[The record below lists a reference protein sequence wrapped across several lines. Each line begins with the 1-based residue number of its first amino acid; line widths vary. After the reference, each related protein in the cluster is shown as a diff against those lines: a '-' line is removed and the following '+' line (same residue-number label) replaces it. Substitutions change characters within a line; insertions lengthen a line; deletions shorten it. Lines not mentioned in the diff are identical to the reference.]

1 MEYRPT
7 ILTGGEKLSDD
18 QIMAAHERKHV
29 KRVSGPGLPG
39 SDGKGEP
46 LVIMELLQRLRVKD
60 VMRDHDI
67 ISVVRT
73 DTMHFAQNLMK
84 RNHISGVPVVE
95 GKRLFGIVSINDI
108 ILALE
113 GGWIGEQCQK
123 HMATNLV
130 VLEEDMPLAFALK
143 YFENYIFGRFP
154 VLNKERDLVGI
165 VSQRDVTRVL
175 MRELTNELARL
186 ENSPATPCA
195 EAQGDAQGQGAGKS
209 EPVLP
214 YYSMRQFVVVRNDL
228 TNAGKAANAIKKM
241 LGDAGV
247 EKKILRRIAVAAY
260 ELEINICIH
269 SLGGSITF
277 ILDSHKATVIAKD
290 KGPGIKDVEWAL
302 RDGTSTANDWIRSMG
317 FGAGMGLSNSKRVAD
332 VFDIKSTVPTG
343 TTVLC
348 EFNLPERAAAAK

>member
-1 MEYRPT
+1 MDYKPT
-7 ILTGGEKLSDD
+7 ILTGGDTRSDD
-18 QIMAAHERKHV
+18 QIMAAHERRNV
-29 KRVSGPGLPG
+29 RRVSGPGLPG

-95 GKRLFGIVSINDI
+95 GSRLFGIVSINDI
-108 ILALE
+108 IMALE
-113 GGWIGEQCQK
+113 GGWIGDPCQK

-175 MRELTNELARL
+175 MRELTKELARL
-186 ENSPATPCA
+186 EGTPGGA
-195 EAQGDAQGQGAGKS
+195 QPEAKS
-209 EPVLP
+209 EGALP

-228 TNAGKAANAIKKM
+228 SNAGKAANEIKKM
-241 LGDAGV
+241 LSEAGV
-247 EKKILRRIAVAAY
+247 GKKTIRRIAVAAY
-260 ELEINICIH
+260 ELEINVCIH

-332 VFDIKSTVPTG
+332 VFDIKSAVPTG

-348 EFNLPERAAAAK
+348 EFNLDAPSAVRTA

>member
-1 MEYRPT
+1 MMDYSPT
-7 ILTGGEKLSDD
+7 ILTGGDTRSDD
-18 QIMAAHERKHV
+18 QIMEAHGRAAR
-29 KRVSGPGLPG
+29 RVSGSGLPG
-39 SDGKGEP
+39 AEDSP

-186 ENSPATPCA
+186 EGAPVSSGA
-195 EAQGDAQGQGAGKS
+195 EQPGAAQGQEASKS

-228 TNAGKAANAIKKM
+228 SNAGKAANAIKKM

-247 EKKILRRIAVAAY
+247 EKKIIRRIAVAAY

>member
-1 MEYRPT
+1 MEYSPT
-7 ILTGGEKLSDD
+7 ILTGGDGRSDD
-18 QIMAAHERKHV
+18 QIMAAHDRRHV
-29 KRVSGPGLPG
+29 RRVSDPGLPV

-84 RNHISGVPVVE
+84 RYHISGVPVVE

-113 GGWIGEQCQK
+113 GGWIGDPCQK

-165 VSQRDVTRVL
+165 VSQRDVTRIL
-175 MRELTNELARL
+175 MRELTRELARL
-186 ENSPATPCA
+186 EGDSSHQGAQQGGGSPAP
-195 EAQGDAQGQGAGKS
+195 KS
-209 EPVLP
+209 EAALP

-228 TNAGKAANAIKKM
+228 TNAGKAANEIKRM

-247 EKKILRRIAVAAY
+247 EKKIIRRIAVAAY
-260 ELEINICIH
+260 ELEINVCIH

-277 ILDSHKATVIAKD
+277 ILDPHKATVIAKD

-332 VFDIKSTVPTG
+332 VFDIKSTVPSG

-348 EFNLPERAAAAK
+348 EFNLPARG

>member
-1 MEYRPT
+1 MEYKPT
-7 ILTGGEKLSDD
+7 ILSGGESRSDD
-18 QIMAAHERKHV
+18 QIMAAHVRKSARHA
-29 KRVSGPGLPG
+29 KDTALPSPEG
-39 SDGKGEP
+39 GEP

-84 RNHISGVPVVE
+84 RNHISGVPVLE

-108 ILALE
+108 IMALE

-154 VLNKERDLVGI
+154 VLNKERELVGI

-186 ENSPATPCA
+186 EGHSPTVAPQV
-195 EAQGDAQGQGAGKS
+195 EEKS
-209 EPVLP
+209 EGALP

-228 TNAGKAANAIKKM
+228 ANAGKAANEIKKM
-241 LGDAGV
+241 LGEAGV
-247 EKKILRRIAVAAY
+247 DKKVIRRVAVAAY
-260 ELEINICIH
+260 ELEINVCIH
-269 SLGGSITF
+269 SVGGTITF
-277 ILDSHKATVIAKD
+277 ILDSQHATVVAND
-290 KGPGIKDVEWAL
+290 RGPGIKDVEWAL

-332 VFDIKSTVPTG
+332 SFDIKSSVPTG
-343 TTVLC
+343 TTVVCGFDL
-348 EFNLPERAAAAK
+348 AKGK

>member
-1 MEYRPT
+1 MDWQPT
-7 ILTGGEKLSDD
+7 ILRGGESRSDD
-18 QIMAAHERKHV
+18 QIMAAHEPKRA

-39 SDGKGEP
+39 VGDSP

-84 RNHISGVPVVE
+84 RNHISGVPVLE

-113 GGWIGEQCQK
+113 GGWIGDPCQK

-130 VLEEDMPLAFALK
+130 VLEEDMPLAFAIK
-143 YFENYIFGRFP
+143 YFQNYTFGRFP
-154 VLNKERDLVGI
+154 VLDTNRDLVGI
-165 VSQRDVTRVL
+165 VSQRDVMRVL
-175 MRELTNELARL
+175 MRELTNELTKL
-186 ENSPATPCA
+186 EGRHSADEQAAAQVGKA
-195 EAQGDAQGQGAGKS
+195 EA
-209 EPVLP
+209 VRP
-214 YYSMRQFVVVRNDL
+214 YYSMRQFIVVRNDL
-228 TNAGKAANAIKKM
+228 SNAGKAANEIKKM
-241 LGDAGV
+241 LGDAGI
-247 EKKILRRIAVAAY
+247 EKKIIRRVAVAAY
-260 ELEINICIH
+260 ELEINVCIH
-269 SLGGSITF
+269 SLGGTITF
-277 ILDSHKATVIAKD
+277 ILEDRKATVIAKD

-302 RDGTSTANDWIRSMG
+302 RDGTSTANEWIRSMG

-332 VFDIKSTVPTG
+332 VFDIRSTVPTG

-348 EFNLPERAAAAK
+348 EFNLPEKA

>member
-95 GKRLFGIVSINDI
+95 GRRLFGIVSINDI

-113 GGWIGEQCQK
+113 GGWIGDQCQK

-186 ENSPATPCA
+186 EGSPAGEQSPNA
-195 EAQGDAQGQGAGKS
+195 AAAGQDSAKS

-241 LGDAGV
+241 LSDAGV
-247 EKKILRRIAVAAY
+247 EKKIIRRIAVAAY

-269 SLGGSITF
+269 SHGGILTLVIQDDAVTIT
-277 ILDSHKATVIAKD
+277 AKD
-290 KGPGIKDVEWAL
+290 RGPGIADIEWAC
-302 RDGTSTANDWIRSMG
+302 RDGTSTANDWIRSLG
-317 FGAGMGLSNSKRVAD
+317 FGAGMGLSNSKRVSD
-332 VFDIKSTVPTG
+332 EFEIKSEVGKYTRVTCVFRLNKQAEG
-343 TTVLC
+343 
-348 EFNLPERAAAAK
+348 AAQ

>member
-7 ILTGGEKLSDD
+7 ILTGGDGQSDD
-18 QIMAAHERKHV
+18 QIMAAHERKHL
-29 KRVSGPGLPG
+29 KRRSGPGLPG
-39 SDGKGEP
+39 SDGEGEP

-186 ENSPATPCA
+186 EGST
-195 EAQGDAQGQGAGKS
+195 GASADKKTESGKS
-209 EPVLP
+209 KSESTLP

-228 TNAGKAANAIKKM
+228 TNAGKAANEIKHM
-241 LGDAGV
+241 LAEAGV
-247 EKKILRRIAVAAY
+247 EKKIIRRIAVAAY

-277 ILDSHKATVIAKD
+277 ILDSKKATVIAKD

-332 VFDIKSTVPTG
+332 VFDIKSTVPAG

-348 EFNLPERAAAAK
+348 EFNLPVRETQASK

>member
-7 ILTGGEKLSDD
+7 ILSGGESRNDD
-18 QIMAAHERKHV
+18 QILAAHERRHAR
-29 KRVSGPGLPG
+29 RVSEPGLPA
-39 SDGKGEP
+39 SDGGEP

-113 GGWIGEQCQK
+113 GGWIGDPCQK

-175 MRELTNELARL
+175 MRELTKELARL
-186 ENSPATPCA
+186 E
-195 EAQGDAQGQGAGKS
+195 GGAGRTSQGCVEPSKS
-209 EPVLP
+209 EGALP
-214 YYSMRQFVVVRNDL
+214 Y
-228 TNAGKAANAIKKM
+228 
-241 LGDAGV
+241 
-247 EKKILRRIAVAAY
+247 
-260 ELEINICIH
+260 
-269 SLGGSITF
+269 
-277 ILDSHKATVIAKD
+277 
-290 KGPGIKDVEWAL
+290 
-302 RDGTSTANDWIRSMG
+302 
-317 FGAGMGLSNSKRVAD
+317 
-332 VFDIKSTVPTG
+332 
-343 TTVLC
+343 
-348 EFNLPERAAAAK
+348 

>member
-1 MEYRPT
+1 MDYEPK
-7 ILTGGEKLSDD
+7 ILSGGDSRSDD
-18 QIMAAHERKHV
+18 QIMAEHDGRAPRAQ
-29 KRVSGPGLPG
+29 SAGGAIPGAED
-39 SDGKGEP
+39 SP

-73 DTMHFAQNLMK
+73 DSMRFAQNLMK

-95 GKRLFGIVSINDI
+95 DKRLFGIVSVNDI
-108 ILALE
+108 IKALE
-113 GGWIGEQCQK
+113 GGWISEPCQK

-186 ENSPATPCA
+186 EGGAPTPSA
-195 EAQGDAQGQGAGKS
+195 AGVQPKS
-209 EPVLP
+209 EGALP
-214 YYSMRQFVVVRNDL
+214 YYSMRQFVIVRNDL
-228 TNAGKAANAIKKM
+228 QNAGKAANEIKKM
-241 LGDAGV
+241 LGEAGV
-247 EKKILRRIAVAAY
+247 EKKIIRRIAVAAY

-277 ILDSHKATVIAKD
+277 ILDGHKATVIAKD

-332 VFDIKSTVPTG
+332 FFDIKSTVPTG

-348 EFNLPERAAAAK
+348 EFNLPEKA